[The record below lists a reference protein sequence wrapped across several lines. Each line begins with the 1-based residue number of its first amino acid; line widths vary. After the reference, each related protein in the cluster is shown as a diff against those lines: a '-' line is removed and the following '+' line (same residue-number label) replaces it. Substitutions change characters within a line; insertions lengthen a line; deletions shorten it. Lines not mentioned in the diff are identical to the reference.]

1 MYYALLIAISSL
13 ATVAG
18 IISVFKITKTNAKR
32 LQSEDGASTAVS
44 VLKPLCGTDDQLK
57 RNLETFFRQTHP
69 NYELIFGVQG
79 PDDPAAD
86 MVRNLRKLHPNVPCR
101 LVVHDGGR
109 GINPKVS
116 NLRAMLEAVK
126 NDVLVISDSNIAVR
140 PTYLTSMLAELQS
153 DGTVGLVTNLFVG
166 TGAKTLGASLET
178 LHLNGP
184 VAASVAGSKVLVN
197 RPVTVGKSM
206 MFRRSQFEK
215 LGGFESVANLLAEDY
230 VIGRMFREAGYDVRI
245 APDLVFNVCQNTTVR
260 DFLRRHL
267 RWGAMRFRLNPVFFL
282 LEPLSNPLTIALLAP
297 LFGLSLGGPLL
308 WAMLTIVIR
317 DFSHWMMMHGRRDLQ
332 RVLPLGIVKELLVL
346 GVWFAVPFVRTISW
360 RGSRVSLSAG
370 TRLYASKP
378 YRVSKMLVI
387 EG

>member
-1 MYYALLIAISSL
+1 MYYALLITISSL
-13 ATVAG
+13 ATIAG
-18 IISVFKITKTNAKR
+18 IFSVFKITKTKTKR
-32 LQSEDGASTAVS
+32 SKSEDGASIAVS
-44 VLKPLCGTDDQLK
+44 VLKPLCGTDDQLEG
-57 RNLETFFRQTHP
+57 NLETFFRQTHP
-69 NYELIFGVQG
+69 NYEIIFGVQG

-86 MVRNLRKLHPNVPCR
+86 VVRSLRERYPNIPCR

-140 PTYLTSMLAELQS
+140 RTYLASMLSELQA
-153 DGTVGLVTNLFVG
+153 DVKVGLVTNLFVG

-206 MFRRSQFEK
+206 MFRRSQFER

-245 APDLVFNVCQNTTVR
+245 APELVFNVCQNTTVSG
-260 DFLRRHL
+260 FLRRHL
-267 RWGAMRFRLNPVFFL
+267 RWGAIRFRLNPVFFL
-282 LEPLSNPLTIALLAP
+282 LEPLSNPLTIALVAP
-297 LFGLSLGGPLL
+297 VFGLPLGGPLL
-308 WAMLTIVIR
+308 WAMLTIMIR
-317 DFSHWMMMHGRRDLQ
+317 DLSHWLMMHGRRDLQ
-332 RVLPLGIVKELLVL
+332 RVLPLGLLKELCVL
-346 GVWFAVPFVRTISW
+346 GVWFLVPFVRTISW

-370 TRLYASKP
+370 TRLYASRP